1 MIHRKY
7 IYLDS
12 ENAKHEFVYD
22 IIAGKKG
29 NYLTDY
35 IVEAV
40 LRYEKYKNAEA
51 QKKLS
56 QFLEN
61 DQTDYIPEIKIIK
74 EETPVEKP
82 KIIKESIVAKEEDV
96 LEVENIEESDYDDSE
111 VNDVDNVED
120 DDNEISDVSIE
131 AMKNAFNM

>member
-7 IYLDS
+7 FYLDS
-12 ENAKHEFVYD
+12 ENAKHAFVYD

-40 LRYEKYKNAEA
+40 LRYEKYKNAEE

-56 QFLEN
+56 QFLGN
-61 DQTDYIPEIKIIK
+61 DHIDYMPEIKITK
-74 EETPVEKP
+74 EETSLEKP
-82 KIIKESIVAKEEDV
+82 KIIKESIDVKEEDV
-96 LEVENIEESDYDDSE
+96 PEVENIEESDYDDLE
-111 VNDVDNVED
+111 VNDIDDVDD
-120 DDNEISDVSIE
+120 DDNEISDASIE

>member
-7 IYLDS
+7 IYIDS

-40 LRYEKYKNAEA
+40 LRYEKYKNAEE

-56 QFLEN
+56 RFLGN
-61 DQTDYIPEIKIIK
+61 DHTDYIPEIKITK
-74 EETPVEKP
+74 EETAVEKP
-82 KIIKESIVAKEEDV
+82 KIIKESIDVKEEDV
-96 LEVENIEESDYDDSE
+96 PEVENIEESDYDDSE
-111 VNDVDNVED
+111 VNDIDNVEEV
-120 DDNEISDVSIE
+120 DNEISDASLQDMMNV
-131 AMKNAFNM
+131 FNM

>member
-61 DQTDYIPEIKIIK
+61 DQTDYIPEIKIKK
-74 EETPVEKP
+74 EETFVEKP
-82 KIIKESIVAKEEDV
+82 KIIKESIDVKEEDV
-96 LEVENIEESDYDDSE
+96 PEVENIEESDYDDLE
-111 VNDVDNVED
+111 ANDIDNVED
-120 DDNEISDVSIE
+120 DDNEISDASIE
-131 AMKNAFNM
+131 AMKNAFHM

>member
-40 LRYEKYKNAEA
+40 LRYEKYKNAEE

-56 QFLEN
+56 RFLSN
-61 DQTDYIPEIKIIK
+61 DHTDYIPEIKIYRE
-74 EETPVEKP
+74 EETVIEKP
-82 KIIKESIVAKEEDV
+82 KIIKESIDVKEDV
-96 LEVENIEESDYDDSE
+96 PEIENVEESYYDDLE
-111 VNDVDNVED
+111 VNDIDNVED
-120 DDNEISDVSIE
+120 DDNEISDASIE
-131 AMKNAFNM
+131 AMKNAFHM